1 MLFLKFNEYSK
12 AEHENLY
19 RQIPEERL
27 IVLEMRS
34 LTRHDAYHI
43 GKIVFLSKMQGVWG
57 GS

>member
-1 MLFLKFNEYSK
+1 MLFLKFN
-12 AEHENLY
+12 ENLY